1 MTLTPGSEE
10 IYAFVPLLEKY
21 YKVKLNV
28 SEKVTKPELVDYLND
43 SYFNNE
49 YEINL
54 ASKVLS
60 IGLWNYNPDTTDL
73 FIYEVADVILL
84 LTRGLD
90 RFKHLDISCNL
101 VTHIHELKAAGFKA
115 TLINDT
121 VGQLPKLIKK
131 NEFITR
137 WFKKGEV
144 IVINPTSTTPVM
156 ELLNAKAFI
165 QFKKGYEMSDV
176 NYANE
181 YNEIYQLANIF
192 EVKVY
197 TAVTDTELRVLLNS
211 IKNN

>member
-165 QFKKGYEMSDV
+165 QFKKGYEMSDA

>member
-1 MTLTPGSEE
+1 MTLTPGSEDA
-10 IYAFVPLLEKY
+10 YAFVPLLEKY
-21 YKVKLNV
+21 YRVKLNV

-144 IVINPTSTTPVM
+144 IIINPTSTTPVT

-165 QFKKGYEMSDV
+165 QFKEGYEMSDT

-211 IKNN
+211 LKNN